1 MAKEDFCYTHYDGD
15 EARDI
20 AHMNRLERGAYTDIR
35 LAQRKFGRMSVE
47 RIKKFLSKDFDEV
60 WESIEPVLTKD
71 EHGLYYIDWLEN
83 SINERKGYSETNS
96 INGKLGGRPPK
107 EFYVFKRKI
116 EESLHEADI
125 DAEIEF
131 CETHKKQAA
140 ALEDEK
146 LEKYY
151 SWCLKFLYDLQK
163 KETQIK
169 AKQKLNESEPK
180 AKRKLNE
187 SEMKASINGDVNE
200 DEYILE
206 SIKGEKKTFNQ
217 FPDQKNLNL
226 ELPEVTIGAAI
237 QLFKLSKGIDTT
249 KENVLGFWSVFKTQN
264 FTGKKFYANTGDIN
278 SHFINWIKTQN
289 ISNGTFKN
297 KRDRQTDASAAVT
310 SDLKAFREFNA
321 RGQSDSAA

>member
-125 DAEIEF
+125 EAEIEF

-169 AKQKLNESEPK
+169 AKQKQKESK
-180 AKRKLNE
+180 SE

-206 SIKGEKKTFNQ
+206 SIGVKGEKKTFNQ
-217 FPDQKNLNL
+217 FPDEKYLNL

-249 KENVLGFWSVFKTQN
+249 EEKILGFWTVFKKQN

-278 SHFINWIKTQN
+278 SHFINWINTQN
-289 ISNGTFKN
+289 ISNVKGNHYNTKPTF
-297 KRDRQTDASAAVT
+297 TDKVAENNRYFEQFGENGS
-310 SDLKAFREFNA
+310 SGE
-321 RGQSDSAA
+321 G